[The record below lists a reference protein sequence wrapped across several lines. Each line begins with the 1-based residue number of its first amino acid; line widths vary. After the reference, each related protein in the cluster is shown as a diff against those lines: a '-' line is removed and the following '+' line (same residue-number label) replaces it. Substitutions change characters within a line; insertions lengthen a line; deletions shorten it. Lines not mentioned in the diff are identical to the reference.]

1 MSDAGTDQT
10 ADRPADH
17 RAAAVAAV
25 EAWFASQPDLDVQR
39 TGEEGWLTTLAGE
52 HKRTIGMFLSVG
64 DHTLVLESH
73 FMRAPDEHA
82 AELYELLL
90 KRNQRSYALRFCLYD
105 TGDVMLVGLMPL
117 AAVTT
122 AEVDRLAGALLTVA
136 DESYNAALRLG
147 FTSYIEREQAWREKA
162 GLGRN
167 PIT

>member
-105 TGDVMLVGLMPL
+105 TGDVMLVGLLPL

-122 AEVDRLAGALLTVA
+122 EEVDRLAGALLTVA

>member
-1 MSDAGTDQT
+1 MTDGNPSAGPDL
-10 ADRPADH
+10 
-17 RAAAVAAV
+17 RAQAVQAV
-25 EAWFASQPDLDVQR
+25 QGWFDGQPDLPVER
-39 TGEEGWLTTLAGE
+39 AGEEGWVTMLSGE

-64 DHTLVLESH
+64 DHTLVVESH

-147 FTSYIEREQAWREKA
+147 FTSYIEREQAWRERT